1 MSWSIVFSDAAE
13 ADLFAIYDYIAER
26 SGPAIA
32 LRFVERIEDYCLGF
46 STMPERG
53 TRRADLRPG
62 LRTVGF
68 RRRAT
73 ILFEVDEHDR
83 RVVIH
88 GIYYAGRSLLGEAED
103 GEAG

>member
-1 MSWSIVFSDAAE
+1 MTYAVIFSAAAE

-26 SGPAIA
+26 AGAGIA
-32 LRFVERIEDYCLGF
+32 LRFVESIEAYCLGF
-46 STMPERG
+46 ANMPERG
-53 TRRADLRPG
+53 MRRDDLRPG

-73 ILFEVDEHDR
+73 ILFEVERAAR

-88 GIYYAGRSLLGEAED
+88 GIYYAGRSLEGMEEEGE
-103 GEAG
+103 